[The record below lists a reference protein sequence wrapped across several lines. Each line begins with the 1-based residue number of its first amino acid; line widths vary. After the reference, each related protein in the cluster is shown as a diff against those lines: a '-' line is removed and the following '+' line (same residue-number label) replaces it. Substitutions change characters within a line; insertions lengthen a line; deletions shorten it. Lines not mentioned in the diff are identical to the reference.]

1 MADMRDTVN
10 GFTGANTFVIVS
22 VCIGV
27 ATINILQEL
36 SASPH
41 LLDQAVTVHLPIIA
55 QTIAA
60 LT

>member
-1 MADMRDTVN
+1 MRDTVD
-10 GFTGANTFVIVS
+10 GFTGTDTIGIVS

-27 ATINILQEL
+27 ATVNILHEL
-36 SASPH
+36 SAAPH